1 MWHLKWGI
9 SRFRRYIKT
18 VLRLYSTC
26 CRIGLGKSYTG
37 VTIRATSSVQ
47 SHIKVWIVEVNSVWS
62 TSQKSRKRLLLNGGI
77 HRNSPLIVVPVYRN
91 SRVQGLQ
98 SLRRNGTQLTTVGG
112 ASWLVHCLSRE
123 KCPKLLKYSETH
135 FLFLDQFRSA
145 VKSFYCVIYFTAIN
159 LSHACL
165 RTVMLETV
173 RPKKYYTTK
182 VLQVYF

>member
-1 MWHLKWGI
+1 M
-9 SRFRRYIKT
+9 
-18 VLRLYSTC
+18 
-26 CRIGLGKSYTG
+26 
-37 VTIRATSSVQ
+37 
-47 SHIKVWIVEVNSVWS
+47 WS

-165 RTVMLETV
+165 RTMMLEINSPTQ
-173 RPKKYYTTK
+173 KILHYKSTTGIFLIIEEIRRRHSDR
-182 VLQVYF
+182 VIVPISLL